1 MEFFE
6 GKRVRELR
14 TTFED
19 ALDQTLEPQTMEVRR
34 RPPPPPAGRSE
45 KCAAGERGERTAH
58 PRVARPS
65 APSPDPSSPRVFPSP
80 SGVLPQR

>member
-34 RPPPPPAGRSE
+34 RPPPRP
-45 KCAAGERGERTAH
+45 RGELKMRGGGKRGKNSPTPGRPPVH
-58 PRVARPS
+58 PVP
-65 APSPDPSSPRVFPSP
+65 
-80 SGVLPQR
+80 